1 MLLGPV
7 VGLVGIAGPA
17 QAAFPGAN
25 GRIVFD
31 TSFGHRPQIFT
42 IRPDG
47 TGLRQLTH
55 VAKGHVA
62 GSPEFSPDGT
72 RIVFTI
78 DGQIW
83 VMNADGSAQRQL
95 TSQAGFQNQQPSW
108 SPDGRKIVFSHC
120 PVPFGLTVCDLD
132 VMNADGSGMRKLLG
146 GNWANQVPE
155 YSPNGHK
162 IAFASNRGGYISA
175 VWVMNA
181 NGGGV
186 KRLTDPNLEAGNP
199 DWSPDGTHI
208 VFGTN
213 CCRPRSQIWVM
224 NADGSSPHP
233 LTHMPPRGDAPA
245 ASYSPDGH
253 QIVLLTNLN
262 QLVHPTLCCWD
273 LYVMNADG
281 SHLRLITTQDA
292 GVFSPDWSPTAMSA
306 TPGRR
311 PVRG

>member
-1 MLLGPV
+1 VRRMFAVAVAGMAV
-7 VGLVGIAGPA
+7 VGLVGVGGPA
-17 QAAFPGAN
+17 QAAFPGTNA
-25 GRIVFD
+25 RIVFD
-31 TSFGHRPQIFT
+31 TVFSHRPQIFT

-55 VAKGHVA
+55 VPKGHA
-62 GSPEFSPDGT
+62 ASSPEFSPDGT

-95 TSQAGFQNQQPSW
+95 TGQAGFVNQQPSW

-120 PVPFGLTVCDLD
+120 PIPFGFTVCDLD
-132 VMNADGSGMRKLLG
+132 VMNADGSGLRKLLG
-146 GNWANQVPE
+146 GNWVNQVPE
-155 YSPNGHK
+155 YSPDGHN
-162 IAFASNRGGYISA
+162 IAFESNRGGYISA
-175 VWVMNA
+175 VWVMNP

-186 KRLTDPNLEAGNP
+186 KRLTNPNLEAENP

-208 VFGTN
+208 LFGTN

-224 NADGSSPHP
+224 NADGSGPHA

-253 QIVLLTNLN
+253 KIVLLTNLN
-262 QLVHPTLCCWD
+262 QLAHPTLCCWD
-273 LYVMNADG
+273 LYVMNPDG
-281 SHLRLITTQDA
+281 SQLHLVTTQDA
-292 GVFSPDWSPTAMSA
+292 GVTSPDWGPAA
-306 TPGRR
+306 R
-311 PVRG
+311 

>member
-1 MLLGPV
+1 MRRMFAVAVAGMAV
-7 VGLVGIAGPA
+7 VGLVGIGGPA

-25 GRIVFD
+25 GRIAFD
-31 TSFGHRPQIFT
+31 TAFSHRPQIFT

-55 VAKGHVA
+55 VAKGHAA

-95 TSQAGFQNQQPSW
+95 TNQAGFVNQQPSW
-108 SPDGRKIVFSHC
+108 SPDSRKIVFSHC
-120 PVPFGLTVCDLD
+120 AVPFGFTEFCDLD

-146 GNWANQVPE
+146 GNWVNQGPE
-155 YSPNGHK
+155 YSPDGRK
-162 IAFASNRGGYISA
+162 IAFESNRGGYFSA
-175 VWVMNA
+175 VWVMNP

-199 DWSPDGTHI
+199 DWSPDGARI
-208 VFGTN
+208 LFGTN

-224 NADGSSPHP
+224 NADGSSPHA
-233 LTHMPPRGDAPA
+233 LTHMPPRGDAPV

-253 QIVLLTNLN
+253 KIVLLTNLN
-262 QLVHPTLCCWD
+262 QLAHPTLCCWD
-273 LYVMNADG
+273 LYEMNPDG
-281 SHLRLITTQDA
+281 SDLHLITTQDA
-292 GVFSPDWSPTAMSA
+292 GVTSPDWGPAA
-306 TPGRR
+306 R
-311 PVRG
+311 

>member
-1 MLLGPV
+1 MRRMFAVAVAGLAV
-7 VGLVGIAGPA
+7 VGLIGIGGPA

-31 TSFGHRPQIFT
+31 TAFGHRPQIFT

-55 VAKGHVA
+55 VPKGHAA

-72 RIVFTI
+72 RVVFTI

-83 VMNADGSAQRQL
+83 VMNADGSGQRQL
-95 TSQAGFQNQQPSW
+95 TNQAGFQNQQPSW
-108 SPDGRKIVFSHC
+108 SPDGRKVVFSHC
-120 PVPFGLTVCDLD
+120 AVPFGFTEFCDLD
-132 VMNADGSGMRKLLG
+132 VMNADGAGLKKLLG
-146 GNWANQVPE
+146 GNWINQVPE
-155 YSPNGHK
+155 YSPDGHK
-162 IAFASNRGGYISA
+162 IAFASDRGGYISA

-181 NGGGV
+181 NGGAV

-199 DWSPDGTHI
+199 DWSPDGTRI
-208 VFGTN
+208 LFGTN

-253 QIVLLTNLN
+253 KIVLLTNLN
-262 QLVHPTLCCWD
+262 QLAHPTLCCWD

-281 SHLRLITTQDA
+281 SHLHLITTQDA
-292 GVFSPDWSPTAMSA
+292 GVTSPDWGPSP
-306 TPGRR
+306 R
-311 PVRG
+311 

>member
-1 MLLGPV
+1 MRRMFAVAVAGLAV
-7 VGLVGIAGPA
+7 VGLVGIDGPA
-17 QAAFPGAN
+17 QAAFPGSN

-31 TSFGHRPQIFT
+31 TAFSHRPQIFT
-42 IRPDG
+42 IRADG

-55 VAKGHVA
+55 VAKGHTA
-62 GSPEFSPDGT
+62 GSPEVSPDGT
-72 RIVFTI
+72 RIVFTV

-83 VMNADGSAQRQL
+83 VMKADGSAQQQL
-95 TSQAGFQNQQPSW
+95 TGQAGFVNQQPSW

-120 PVPFGLTVCDLD
+120 AVLSGFTLLCDLD
-132 VMNADGSGMRKLLG
+132 VMNADGSGIRKLLG
-146 GNWANQVPE
+146 GNWINQVPE
-155 YSPNGHK
+155 YSPDGHK
-162 IAFASNRGGYISA
+162 IAFASDRGGYTSA

-181 NGGGV
+181 NGGAV

-208 VFGTN
+208 LFGTN

-233 LTHMPPRGDAPA
+233 LTRMPPRGDAPA

-253 QIVLLTNLN
+253 KIVLLTNLN
-262 QLVHPTLCCWD
+262 QLAHPTLCCWD

-281 SHLRLITTQDA
+281 SHLHLITTQDA
-292 GVFSPDWSPTAMSA
+292 GVTSPDWGPRA
-306 TPGRR
+306 R
-311 PVRG
+311 

>member
-1 MLLGPV
+1 MRRMFAVAVAGLAV
-7 VGLVGIAGPA
+7 VGLVGIGGPA
-17 QAAFPGAN
+17 LAAFPGAN

-31 TSFGHRPQIFT
+31 TAFSHRPQIFT

-55 VAKGHVA
+55 VPKGHA
-62 GSPEFSPDGT
+62 ASSPEFSPDGV
-72 RIVFTI
+72 RVVFTI

-95 TSQAGFQNQQPSW
+95 TNQAGFQNQQPSW

-120 PVPFGLTVCDLD
+120 AVLSGFTLFCDLD
-132 VMNADGSGMRKLLG
+132 VMNADGSGLKKLLG
-146 GNWANQVPE
+146 GNWINQVPE
-155 YSPNGHK
+155 YSPNGHR
-162 IAFASNRGGYISA
+162 IAFASDRGGYISA

-181 NGGGV
+181 SGGGV

-199 DWSPDGTHI
+199 DWSPDGARI

-213 CCRPRSQIWVM
+213 CCRPRSQVWVM

-245 ASYSPDGH
+245 ASYSPDG
-253 QIVLLTNLN
+253 QKIVLLTNLN

-273 LYVMNADG
+273 LYQMNADG
-281 SHLRLITTQDA
+281 SHLHLITTQDA
-292 GVFSPDWSPTAMSA
+292 GVTSPDWGPSP
-306 TPGRR
+306 R
-311 PVRG
+311 

>member
-1 MLLGPV
+1 MFAVAVAGLAV
-7 VGLVGIAGPA
+7 VGLVGIGGPA
-17 QAAFPGAN
+17 QAAFPGSN

-31 TSFGHRPQIFT
+31 TAFSHRPQIFT
-42 IRPDG
+42 IRADG

-55 VAKGHVA
+55 VAKGHSA
-62 GSPEFSPDGT
+62 GSPEVSPDGA
-72 RIVFTI
+72 RIVFTV

-83 VMNADGSAQRQL
+83 AMKADGSAQQQL
-95 TSQAGFQNQQPSW
+95 TGQAGFVNQQPSW
-108 SPDGRKIVFSHC
+108 SPDGRKIVFSRC
-120 PVPFGLTVCDLD
+120 AVLSGFTLFCDLD
-132 VMNADGSGMRKLLG
+132 VMNADGSGIRKLLG
-146 GNWANQVPE
+146 GNWINQVPE
-155 YSPNGHK
+155 YSPDGHK
-162 IAFASNRGGYISA
+162 IAFASDRGGYTSA

-181 NGGGV
+181 NGGAV

-208 VFGTN
+208 LFGTN

-253 QIVLLTNLN
+253 KIVLLTNLN
-262 QLVHPTLCCWD
+262 QLAHPTLCCWD

-281 SHLRLITTQDA
+281 SHLHLITTQDA
-292 GVFSPDWSPTAMSA
+292 GVTSPDWGPRA
-306 TPGRR
+306 R
-311 PVRG
+311 

>member
-1 MLLGPV
+1 MRRMFVMAVAGLAV
-7 VGLVGIAGPA
+7 VGLVGIGGPA

-31 TSFGHRPQIFT
+31 TAFSHRPQIFT

-62 GSPEFSPDGT
+62 GSPEFSPDGA
-72 RIVFTI
+72 RVVFTI

-95 TSQAGFQNQQPSW
+95 TSQAGFVNQQPSW
-108 SPDGRKIVFSHC
+108 SPDGRRIVFSHC
-120 PVPFGLTVCDLD
+120 AVLSGFTLFCDLD
-132 VMNADGSGMRKLLG
+132 VMNADGSGLKKLLG
-146 GNWANQVPE
+146 GNWIDQVPE
-155 YSPNGHK
+155 YSPNGHR
-162 IAFASNRGGYISA
+162 IAFASDRGGYISA

-181 NGGGV
+181 SGGGV

-199 DWSPDGTHI
+199 DWSPDGARI

-213 CCRPRSQIWVM
+213 CCRPRSQVWVM

-245 ASYSPDGH
+245 ASYSPDG
-253 QIVLLTNLN
+253 QKIVLLTNLN

-273 LYVMNADG
+273 LYQMNADG
-281 SHLRLITTQDA
+281 SHLHLITTQDA
-292 GVFSPDWSPTAMSA
+292 GVTSPDWGPSP
-306 TPGRR
+306 R
-311 PVRG
+311 

>member
-1 MLLGPV
+1 MRRMFAVAVAGLAV
-7 VGLVGIAGPA
+7 VGLVGIGGPA
-17 QAAFPGAN
+17 LAAFPGSN
-25 GRIVFD
+25 GKIVFD
-31 TSFGHRPQIFT
+31 TAFSHRPQIFT
-42 IRPDG
+42 IRADG

-55 VAKGHVA
+55 VAKGHA
-62 GSPEFSPDGT
+62 ASSPELSPDGT
-72 RIVFTI
+72 RIVFTV

-83 VMNADGSAQRQL
+83 VMNVGGSAQRQL
-95 TSQAGFQNQQPSW
+95 TGQAGFANQQPSW

-120 PVPFGLTVCDLD
+120 AVPFGFTEFCDLD
-132 VMNADGSGMRKLLG
+132 VMNADGSGLKKLLG
-146 GNWANQVPE
+146 GNWVNQVPE
-155 YSPNGHK
+155 YSPDGRK

-181 NGGGV
+181 SGGGV

-208 VFGTN
+208 LFGTN
-213 CCRPRSQIWVM
+213 CCRPRSQVWVM

-253 QIVLLTNLN
+253 KIVLLTNLN
-262 QLVHPTLCCWD
+262 QLAHPTLCCWD

-281 SHLRLITTQDA
+281 SHLHLITTQDA
-292 GVFSPDWSPTAMSA
+292 GVTSPDWGPTA
-306 TPGRR
+306 R
-311 PVRG
+311 